1 MCEHVGLV
9 QLVAISRA
17 LLSFALKGLHRT
29 LTVTVCWKPH
39 PCVLFRCPLFRV
51 HHSSVILHDPFG
63 CRGAAWK
70 GLKNLRHLFKTV
82 PMGQSNPVP
91 FLSPFFFYKQLK
103 MFMHQLCHRCLLPAD
118 SLRIRWAFL
127 YGDGPCSWPDTALP
141 FPFAHPPPA
150 LHFKRTLFSNM
161 LHYECLNLSYI
172 FRLLCSGPL
181 EFSLV
186 APGVSFIMII

>member
-9 QLVAISRA
+9 QHAATSRA

-63 CRGAAWK
+63 CRGAAWS

-91 FLSPFFFYKQLK
+91 FLSSIIFFFINSLK
-103 MFMHQLCHRCLLPAD
+103 CSCINYAIGACCLPIHSEYAGPSSMEMVLVHDLTQRCHCPLPIPLLLYT
-118 SLRIRWAFL
+118 LRE
-127 YGDGPCSWPDTALP
+127 
-141 FPFAHPPPA
+141 
-150 LHFKRTLFSNM
+150 
-161 LHYECLNLSYI
+161 HY
-172 FRLLCSGPL
+172 
-181 EFSLV
+181 LV
-186 APGVSFIMII
+186 TGLTISA